1 MPVSN
6 VSLAEEVFG
15 LDRGDDAGGEVPS
28 DEPGALSGRPT
39 PASGRSRL
47 LPVLWAFHI
56 CVSHS

>member
-1 MPVSN
+1 MPVST

-15 LDRGDDAGGEVPS
+15 LGRGDDAGGEVPS
-28 DEPGALSGRPT
+28 DENLCTVGKAD
-39 PASGRSRL
+39 AKSRL